1 MRDEERVEKRIAR
14 QAGRSSRSASEAE
27 GRQDSKVGQGSSLSE
42 PDLKSRLLDSEEH
55 RQIYGHS
62 AGNRDT
68 SV

>member
-1 MRDEERVEKRIAR
+1 MRDEERVEKRMSR